1 VKNHAKSPK
10 QNTSKTILVAP
21 LNWGLGHAARCIPI
35 IRSLLQNNFSVL
47 LGSDGSALALMRLE
61 FPDLDYVLLPEY
73 HITYPDNAKNLKAH
87 LISQIPSIFR
97 AMREEK
103 VIVGQLVAQGRI
115 DGVISDNRFGVRHK
129 DIPSVFVSHQ
139 IRVLSG
145 WSTFITSFAHQQ
157 IIKKFD
163 QCWVPDYPGKE
174 NLSGAMGHVSNW
186 QHPMR
191 YLGPLSR
198 MKPFKTPIEYDLLIL
213 LSGPEPQRTLLEQ
226 KLVSELQNSSR
237 RILMVRGVVTNQ
249 QQKEKQGVI
258 QTINFLTSAAL
269 EQAINSS
276 TLILCRSGYTNIID
290 LSILQK
296 KVFFIPTPGQY
307 EQEYLARRLKRLN
320 QAAYCHQDDFKETLL
335 NEVDRYEGLHLYAP
349 QLQDSGLKLL
359 FGIF

>member
-1 VKNHAKSPK
+1 MKNHAKSPK

-186 QHPMR
+186 QYPMR

-198 MKPFKTPIEYDLLIL
+198 MKPFKT
-213 LSGPEPQRTLLEQ
+213 
-226 KLVSELQNSSR
+226 
-237 RILMVRGVVTNQ
+237 
-249 QQKEKQGVI
+249 
-258 QTINFLTSAAL
+258 
-269 EQAINSS
+269 
-276 TLILCRSGYTNIID
+276 
-290 LSILQK
+290 
-296 KVFFIPTPGQY
+296 
-307 EQEYLARRLKRLN
+307 
-320 QAAYCHQDDFKETLL
+320 
-335 NEVDRYEGLHLYAP
+335 
-349 QLQDSGLKLL
+349 
-359 FGIF
+359 